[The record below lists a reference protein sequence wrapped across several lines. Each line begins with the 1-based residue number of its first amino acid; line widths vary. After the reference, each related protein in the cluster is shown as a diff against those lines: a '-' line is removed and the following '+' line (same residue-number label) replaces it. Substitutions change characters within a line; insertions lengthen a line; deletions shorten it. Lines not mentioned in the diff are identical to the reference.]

1 MEGKF
6 EESQILVKI
15 FIPDFFLG
23 TKCDVCVLSE
33 ETQVFRLVDAI
44 LESNLWPLAEE
55 DLEEE
60 EEILE
65 ESEKETEI
73 GGQEV
78 CNLTC
83 NSVIQGI
90 MEFLG

>member
-1 MEGKF
+1 M
-6 EESQILVKI
+6 
-15 FIPDFFLG
+15 
-23 TKCDVCVLSE
+23 
-33 ETQVFRLVDAI
+33 FRLVDAI

-78 CNLTC
+78 CNL
-83 NSVIQGI
+83 G